1 MSFSLAAL
9 SFLRQGL
16 PQLRQCRFNF
26 GRCRAWQYLKSQSCS
41 RSHRGVGCCRQSQ
54 RGHNGMLIPEAG
66 GEYRV
71 DPVCAMTR
79 RFIYAALISTAAAP
93 GFAQTTA
100 TPYSVTNRGIVA
112 LGNTT
117 SLTATTTG
125 VTANPATPA
134 QSAAS
139 STAPGTTP
147 TVAGSPRAVST
158 GAATGAGNTS
168 TLSGAS
174 QSTTSRPNAS
184 RAASSASAAGAA
196 GSAPGAASS
205 NVPTWL
211 LCPPSGVS
219 GMEPFVVGTSL
230 SCAP

>member
-1 MSFSLAAL
+1 
-9 SFLRQGL
+9 
-16 PQLRQCRFNF
+16 
-26 GRCRAWQYLKSQSCS
+26 
-41 RSHRGVGCCRQSQ
+41 
-54 RGHNGMLIPEAG
+54 MLIPEAG

-79 RFIYAALISTAAAP
+79 RFVYAALISTAATAP

-112 LGNTT
+112 LGNNNTT
-117 SLTATTTG
+117 GLAATTTG
-125 VTANPATPA
+125 VTANPATPT

-147 TVAGSPRAVST
+147 TAAGSPRAVPT

-211 LCPPSGVS
+211 LCPPLGGT
-219 GMEPFVVGTSL
+219 GMEPFVVGTNL